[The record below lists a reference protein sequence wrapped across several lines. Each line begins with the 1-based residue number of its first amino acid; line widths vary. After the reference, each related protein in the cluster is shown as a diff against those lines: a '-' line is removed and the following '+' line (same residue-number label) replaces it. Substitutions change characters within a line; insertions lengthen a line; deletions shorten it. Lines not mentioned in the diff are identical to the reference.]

1 MRRLLI
7 SLLLAMTLLVA
18 VVPSAMAIEYR
29 QGNAITVGKTETI
42 EDDLIVSGS
51 AVTIDGTVNG
61 DVFAA
66 ADTVLVNGT
75 INGNLFAA
83 GRVIDV
89 KGTISGTAATAGQ
102 QVLVQGRIGG
112 NLLAAGSTVT
122 LLQSGSVGRSLIG
135 AGDTV
140 EQYGAVERGVA
151 VAGSKLMIAGRVGR
165 EVRAASGSLDV
176 ASTAVVKGPL
186 TYWSNSAARI
196 AAGSQVGEVRH
207 EVTAGAT
214 MADVGPWYRSPWLI
228 GLKFGGFL
236 IVGLALLALFPRLRA
251 SFPGLIVRKPWQ
263 APLAGFLAL
272 IAIPIAAVILMITV
286 IGAPLG
292 IVTVLLYPVIIYAGQ
307 VLVAWA
313 AGRLLADRVPGLR
326 RQSWAALF
334 ILGALITTVL
344 TQLPIV
350 GSVVAFGALLYG
362 MGGLWFTATERRE
375 AM

>member
-1 MRRLLI
+1 MRRLWI

-61 DVFAA
+61 DVFAFA
-66 ADTVLVNGT
+66 QTVVVNGT

-83 GRVIDV
+83 ARVVDV

-102 QVLVQGRIGG
+102 QVLVQGRIER
-112 NLLAAGSTVT
+112 NLVAAGSTVT

-207 EVTAGAT
+207 EVTAGNT
-214 MADVGPWYRSPWLI
+214 TPDFGPWYRSPWLI

-251 SFPGLIVRKPWQ
+251 SFPSLIIRKPWQ

-292 IVTVLLYPVIIYAGQ
+292 IVTVLLYPVMIYTGQ

-313 AGRLLADRVPGLR
+313 AGRLLADRVPALR
-326 RQSWAALF
+326 AQNWAVLF
-334 ILGALITTVL
+334 LLGALITTVL

-350 GSVVAFGALLYG
+350 GVGVTVAALLYG

>member
-1 MRRLLI
+1 MRRLWI
-7 SLLLAMTLLVA
+7 SLLVAMTLLVA

-29 QGNAITVGKTETI
+29 NGSATTVAVTETI
-42 EDDLIVSGS
+42 DDDLVVAGN

-66 ADTVLVNGT
+66 AETVVVNGT

-83 GRVIDV
+83 ARVVDV
-89 KGTISGTAATAGQ
+89 KGTVRGTAATAGE
-102 QVLVQGRIGG
+102 QVLVQGRIEG

-140 EQYGAVERGVA
+140 EQHGTVERGMA

-165 EVRAASGSLDV
+165 EVRAASSSLDV

-186 TYWSNSAARI
+186 TYWSKTAARI

-207 EVTAGAT
+207 EVTAGDT

-236 IVGLALLALFPRLRA
+236 IVGLSLLALFPRLRA
-251 SFPGLIVRKPWQ
+251 SFPSLIVRKPWQ

-272 IAIPIAAVILMITV
+272 IAVPIAAVILMITV
-286 IGAPLG
+286 IGLPLG
-292 IVTVLLYPVIIYAGQ
+292 VVTVLLYPVMIYAGQ

-313 AGRLLADRVPGLR
+313 AGRLLADRVPALR
-326 RQSWAALF
+326 AQNWAVLF
-334 ILGALITTVL
+334 LLGALITTVL

-350 GSVVAFGALLYG
+350 GGVVAFAALLYG
-362 MGGLWFTATERRE
+362 LGGLWFTATERRE
-375 AM
+375 VM